1 MDISFGRT
9 AYVGG
14 IGATLLDQIEKS
26 GLSITMTGD
35 GLVCTTSEAIQEFL
49 DEHEGYQVQEFLEK
63 TYEQIKQLNANE
75 SLGDVVFV
83 S

>member
-1 MDISFGRT
+1 MKITTPGL
-9 AYVGG
+9 
-14 IGATLLDQIEKS
+14 ILDPKS
-26 GLSITMTGD
+26 LINEDDHSGP